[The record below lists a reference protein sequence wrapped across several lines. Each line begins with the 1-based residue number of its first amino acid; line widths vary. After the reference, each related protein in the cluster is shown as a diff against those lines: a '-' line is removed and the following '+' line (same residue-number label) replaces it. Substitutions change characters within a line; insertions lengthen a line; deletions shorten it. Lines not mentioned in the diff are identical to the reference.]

1 MVLLSLATLSV
12 LAASVT
18 AFPAKRWDRPVV
30 DLGYATYQ
38 GVYNETTNIQYFKGM
53 RYAAPPTDD
62 LRWKAPQ
69 PPQALQGL
77 QAASSFGPQCIQGT
91 VGGTPIQ
98 GLLSSKSAQLPGHS
112 EDCLFINVYLPPNAT
127 VGGSLPVAVYIHGGG
142 YTMGSGD
149 STTRESKLLRLL
161 ASCLTQCYHS

>member
-1 MVLLSLATLSV
+1 MVLLPLAALSV

-18 AFPAKRWDRPVV
+18 AFPTKRWDRPVV
-30 DLGYATYQ
+30 DLGYASYQ

-53 RYAAPPTDD
+53 RYAAPPTGD

-69 PPQALQGL
+69 PPHAVQGV
-77 QAASSFGPQCIQGT
+77 QDAASFGPQCIQGT

-98 GLLSSKSAQLPGHS
+98 GLLKSKSDQLLGHS

-127 VGGSLPVAVYIHGGG
+127 VGQGSLPVAVYIHGGG

-149 STTRESKLLRLL
+149 STTRKP
-161 ASCLTQCYHS
+161 SCLVR

>member
-1 MVLLSLATLSV
+1 MVLLPLVTLSA
-12 LAASVT
+12 LAASVA

-38 GVYNETTNIQYFKGM
+38 GVYNETTNIQYFRGM
-53 RYAAPPTDD
+53 RYAAPPTGD

-69 PPQALQGL
+69 PPSAVQGV
-77 QAASSFGPQCIQGT
+77 QDASMFGSECIQGT

-98 GLLSSKSAQLPGHS
+98 GLLKSKSAQLPGHS
-112 EDCLFINVYLPPNAT
+112 EDCLFVNVYLPPNAT
-127 VGGSLPVAVYIHGGG
+127 VQGSLPVAVYIHGGG

-149 STTRESKLLRLL
+149 STTRESRYL
-161 ASCLTQCYHS
+161 A